1 MRSNQRFSNARAPT
15 GLHLGHAAPAASVA
29 PGSLR
34 PPLKSRPTPECSV
47 SSHKVRQCRLSYR
60 GRDFHF
66 VSYEGHPANE
76 RRGETAMPAM
86 WYLMG
91 PAKRWP
97 VMEHVPEQ
105 PDDEVEKGLLKWLG
119 TQELGLPRREA

>member
-1 MRSNQRFSNARAPT
+1 M
-15 GLHLGHAAPAASVA
+15 
-29 PGSLR
+29 
-34 PPLKSRPTPECSV
+34 
-47 SSHKVRQCRLSYR
+47 SSHKVKQCRLSYR

-76 RRGETAMPAM
+76 RRGESAMPAM

-97 VMEHVPEQ
+97 VMEHNPDQ
-105 PDDEVEKGLLKWLG
+105 PDDEVEKSLLKWLG
-119 TQELGLPRREA
+119 TQELVGPRRYASARRATAGTRRCAVLAWTSRTNSAGDRAAALGT

>member
-1 MRSNQRFSNARAPT
+1 MTDRVRFQSCVSRRTGGRPVVCARRSDHVQ
-15 GLHLGHAAPAASVA
+15 HASP
-29 PGSLR
+29 
-34 PPLKSRPTPECSV
+34 SV

-97 VMEHVPEQ
+97 VMEHNPDQ
-105 PDDEVEKGLLKWLG
+105 PDEEVEKGLLKWLS

>member
-1 MRSNQRFSNARAPT
+1 M
-15 GLHLGHAAPAASVA
+15 
-29 PGSLR
+29 
-34 PPLKSRPTPECSV
+34 

-97 VMEHVPEQ
+97 VMEHVADQ
-105 PDDEVEKGLLKWLG
+105 PDDEVERGLLRWLG